1 MSLESSGGMSPAD
14 LAVVTGNGGGFG
26 RMFCGDGA
34 WFLIILFLFAFMGW
48 GNGGW
53 GGNGAGAGAQENY
66 VLVSDFAQVERK
78 LDTVNAG
85 LCDGFYSQAQLT
97 NGVQMAL
104 ANGFANAELAR
115 ANSQSALTNQLFGI
129 QSSLQQCCCDN
140 KQAIAGVNYNSA
152 MQTNQIQHSIDSG
165 FCSSNY
171 AQAQNTRDVIDNQN
185 ANSRA
190 ILDAI
195 RGISDSQK
203 DARIAEQAQRIN
215 SLELAASQAAQ
226 NNYLVNQLRPSPVP
240 AFSVPNPYSYSGCNC
255 NSGCGC

>member
-1 MSLESSGGMSPAD
+1 MSIESSTGMSPAD
-14 LAVVTGNGGGFG
+14 LAVCTGNHNNGGLFS
-26 RMFCGDGA
+26 GDGS
-34 WFLIILFLFAFMGW
+34 WFLVILFLFMFVGW
-48 GNGGW
+48 GGGW
-53 GGNGAGAGAQENY
+53 GGNGNGAGAQENY

-97 NGVQMAL
+97 NGVQMNL

-115 ANSQSALTNQLFGI
+115 ANAQAALTNQLFGI
-129 QSSLQQCCCDN
+129 QSTMQQCCCDN

-152 MQTNQIQHSIDSG
+152 MQTNQLQHSIDSG

-171 AQAQNTRDVIDNQN
+171 EQARNTRDVIDNQN
-185 ANSRA
+185 ANARA

-195 RGISDSQK
+195 AAQTAAQK
-203 DARIAEQAQRIN
+203 DAKIAEQAQKIS

-226 NNYLVNQLRPSPVP
+226 NSYLIGQLRPSPMP
-240 AFSVPNPYSYSGCNC
+240 AYSVPNPYAYSGGCCC

>member
-1 MSLESSGGMSPAD
+1 MTNDYSLADIKAASSGDGSF
-14 LAVVTGNGGGFG
+14 GNGNNLF
-26 RMFCGDGA
+26 
-34 WFLIILFLFAFMGW
+34 WLIILFLFAFMGW
-48 GNGGW
+48 GGGWNNGG
-53 GGNGAGAGAQENY
+53 NGAGAQENY

-129 QSSLQQCCCDN
+129 QNAIQQCCCDS
-140 KQAIAGVNYNSA
+140 KQAIAGINYNTA
-152 MQTNQIQHSIDSG
+152 MQTNQLQHSIDSG
-165 FCSSNY
+165 FCSNNY
-171 AQAQNTRDVIDNQN
+171 AMSQNTRDIVDSQH
-185 ANSRA
+185 SDTRA

-195 RGISDSQK
+195 RALGDSQK
-203 DARIAEQAQRIN
+203 DAKIAEQAQRIN
-215 SLELAASQAAQ
+215 ALELSASQAQQ
-226 NNYLVNQLRPSPVP
+226 NSYLIGQLRPAPVP
-240 AFSVPNPYSYSGCNC
+240 SYSVPNPYAYSGCGCGC